1 MSIFVIADLHLSF
14 KNPKPMDI
22 FGDNWENHAEKIRE
36 DWKKKVTEND
46 VVVLPGDFSWETYL
60 KDTIQ
65 DFTYLNN
72 LPGKKILLK
81 GNHDYW
87 WTTITSMRK
96 FLQENQFTNIDFL
109 FNNSYEFENKILCGT
124 RGWGE
129 NEEDNNQKIINREL
143 GRLELS
149 LQDGIKKMADE
160 EDRKE
165 IIVFMHY
172 PPITKNHLYQ
182 QKESEFINLMKKYNV
197 KKCYYGHLHG
207 NSIKEAVEGNIE
219 GIEFKLV
226 SADKLDFKLI
236 KL

>member
-1 MSIFVIADLHLSF
+1 MIMKFFSRIPTICKAIMAFTQWFLICITCISVTATLLTTKDE
-14 KNPKPMDI
+14 DI
-22 FGDNWENHAEKIRE
+22 RNIPQKI
-36 DWKKKVTEND
+36 N
-46 VVVLPGDFSWETYL
+46 FI

-65 DFTYLNN
+65 DFTYLKN

-87 WTTITSMRK
+87 WTTITKMRK
-96 FLQENQFTNIDFL
+96 FLLENQFTNIDFL

-129 NEEDNNQKIINREL
+129 NEEDDNQKIINREL

-149 LQDGIKKMADE
+149 LQNGLKKYE
-160 EDRKE
+160 KGKE

-172 PPITKNHLYQ
+172 PPITKSHIYQ
-182 QKESEFINLMKKYNV
+182 NKESEFLNLMKKYNI
-197 KKCYYGHLHG
+197 KRCYYGHLHG
-207 NSIKEAVEGNIE
+207 NSIKEAIEGNIE

-226 SADKLDFKLI
+226 SADRLDFKLI